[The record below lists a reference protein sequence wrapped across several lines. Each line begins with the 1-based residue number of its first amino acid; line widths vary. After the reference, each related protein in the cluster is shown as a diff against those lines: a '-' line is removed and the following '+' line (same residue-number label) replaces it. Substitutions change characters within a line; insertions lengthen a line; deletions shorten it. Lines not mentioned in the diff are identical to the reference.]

1 MKNTQINK
9 GGAVN
14 MRLRRF
20 ERVSEEAI
28 LANLTRVKEEGKPNV
43 FASDRVIM
51 PLRGTKHSAGY
62 DIFNPIPQDIVIP
75 PNKKV
80 LIWTN
85 IKVFMQEEEVLMAV
99 VRSSMGIKL
108 DLTLANTLGIID
120 MDYYNNPKNEGN
132 IGICLKNTGDEDVI
146 IKYGDAIGQVIFL
159 PYLVSD
165 NCNTDKDRVGG
176 IGSTTKIN

>member
-1 MKNTQINK
+1 
-9 GGAVN
+9 
-14 MRLRRF
+14 MRLRGF
-20 ERVSEEAI
+20 EKVSEEAI

-51 PLRGTKHSAGY
+51 PQRGTKHSAGY
-62 DIFNPIPQDIVIP
+62 DIFSPIPQDIIIS

-85 IKVFMQEEEVLMAV
+85 IKAYMQEREVLIAV

-120 MDYYNNPKNEGN
+120 KDYYNNPKNEGN
-132 IGICLKNTGDEDVI
+132 IGICLKNTGDKDVI
-146 IKYGDAIGQVIFL
+146 IKYGDAIGQVVFF

-165 NCNTDKDRVGG
+165 NCNTDNDRVGG
-176 IGSTTKIN
+176 IGSTTEIIKGE

>member
-1 MKNTQINK
+1 MK
-9 GGAVN
+9 
-14 MRLRRF
+14 LRGF
-20 ERVSEEAI
+20 EEVSKEAI
-28 LANLTRVKEEGKPNV
+28 LANLTKVKEEGKPDV

-62 DIFNPIPQDIVIP
+62 DIFNPIQQDIVIP

-85 IKVFMQEEEVLMAV
+85 IKAYMQEMEVLVAV

-108 DLTLANTLGIID
+108 DLILANTLGIID
-120 MDYYNNPKNEGN
+120 MDYHNNPKNEGN
-132 IGICLKNTGDEDVI
+132 IGICIKNTGDEDVT

-165 NCNTDKDRVGG
+165 NCNTDNDRVGG
-176 IGSTTKIN
+176 IGSTTKTN